1 MRCPNCGN
9 RMRSHERSGVTVEEC
24 KGCRG
29 VYLDRGE
36 LERLI
41 DAETGFYAADRHA
54 ASFRS
59 TCSRRTSEESDSD
72 DESTPLPKRRG
83 FLGHF
88 FD

>member
-9 RMRSHERSGVTVEEC
+9 RMRSHERSGATVEEC
-24 KGCRG
+24 TGCRG

-41 DAETGFYAADRHA
+41 DAEAGFYAADRHA
-54 ASFRS
+54 ARVRS

-72 DESTPLPKRRG
+72 DESTSLSKRRG